1 MSDVQKQLES
11 IYFSP
16 KQGASFTSRNK
27 LIKEVKSKKIKNK
40 EVKDWLQKQN
50 AYTLH
55 RPVVRKF
62 KRSKIIT
69 NGLNDLFEADLM
81 DMSNISEEN
90 DDITFILVLIDAFSR
105 KLWLKPLKSKHA
117 KTVLKAFREVLE
129 ESGKPNRI
137 RTDLGTEFKNKF
149 LKDFFKKE
157 GINHYFVMNETKAA
171 MAERVIRTIKKKMYR
186 YFTHNETWRY
196 IDILDDLVNSYNN
209 TFHSTIKM
217 KPIDV
222 TKKNEFRLWLNLY
235 MDTLT
240 KASEPSD
247 LKIGDKV
254 RASKLRKTFP
264 KGYHQLW
271 SEEYFKINKIINS
284 YPTRYLLKDLLDEDI
299 TGSFYRTELQKI
311 KDADEAQFKIEKEIK
326 EREGV
331 NGKEVFVKWKGW
343 PDKFNQWVPVKD
355 VTDL

>member
-1 MSDVQKQLES
+1 
-11 IYFSP
+11 
-16 KQGASFTSRNK
+16 
-27 LIKEVKSKKIKNK
+27 
-40 EVKDWLQKQN
+40 
-50 AYTLH
+50 
-55 RPVVRKF
+55 
-62 KRSKIIT
+62 
-69 NGLNDLFEADLM
+69 
-81 DMSNISEEN
+81 
-90 DDITFILVLIDAFSR
+90 
-105 KLWLKPLKSKHA
+105 
-117 KTVLKAFREVLE
+117 
-129 ESGKPNRI
+129 
-137 RTDLGTEFKNKF
+137 
-149 LKDFFKKE
+149 
-157 GINHYFVMNETKAA
+157 
-171 MAERVIRTIKKKMYR
+171 
-186 YFTHNETWRY
+186 
-196 IDILDDLVNSYNN
+196 
-209 TFHSTIKM
+209 
-217 KPIDV
+217 
-222 TKKNEFRLWLNLY
+222 